1 MSLLFT
7 QTGYLG
13 GGNSMEELLAGRSIS
28 VKIDDA
34 VVANIS
40 DRVLESIRTD
50 TTLCSAISKL
60 PSDFISEDTGDY

>member
-1 MSLLFT
+1 
-7 QTGYLG
+7 
-13 GGNSMEELLAGRSIS
+13 MEELLAGRSIS